1 MSNTHQLR
9 DNRGMA
15 LNKQTLKDLDA
26 VTGKRVL
33 VRVDFNVPLDKAG
46 AITDDTRIRGALPTI
61 QNLRTQGA
69 RIILMSHLGR
79 PKGVDPAQS
88 LRPAAA
94 RLSQLLG
101 MPVQFAE
108 DCLAAE
114 PQANALKNGEI
125 LLLENTRFHK
135 GEEKNDPDMAKAL
148 SRLGDIYIN
157 DAFGSA
163 HRAHAST
170 EAVAHFLP
178 SAAGFL
184 LEREINFLGRVLSA
198 PERPLIAILGGAK
211 ISDKLPVIENLLPL
225 VDKLLIGGGMANTFF
240 KAQGLNMGDSLVED
254 AALDAAREVLGKAGA
269 KLMLPVDVVI
279 ADKFDANANTRIVT
293 ADGVSAG
300 WRILDIGP
308 KTIAAYA
315 AVIKD
320 AKMVVWNGPMGVFE
334 FKPFAAGTFGVAH
347 AVADSSAI
355 SIIGGGDSV
364 AAIEAAGLATQ
375 ITHISTG
382 GGASLEFLE
391 GKELPGVAVLPDRA

>member
-1 MSNTHQLR
+1 
-9 DNRGMA
+9 MA

-101 MPVQFAE
+101 MPVQFAD

-114 PQANALKNGEI
+114 PQAKALKNGEI

-135 GEEKNDPDMAKAL
+135 GEEKNDPDMGKAL
-148 SRLGDIYIN
+148 SRLGDVYIN

-254 AALDAAREVLGKAGA
+254 TALEAAREVLGKAGA
-269 KLMLPVDVVI
+269 KLMLPVDAVI

-293 ADGVSAG
+293 PDDVTAG

-308 KTIAAYA
+308 KSIAAYA
-315 AVIKD
+315 DVIKD

-334 FKPFAAGTFGVAH
+334 FKAFAAGTFGVAH

-364 AAIEAAGLATQ
+364 AAIEAAGLAAQ

-391 GKELPGVAVLPDRA
+391 GKELPGVAVLPDRS

>member
-254 AALDAAREVLGKAGA
+254 TALDAAREVLGKAGA